1 MSDYEKILLKNAKIS
16 LKKAEENVVEIK
28 TTNDAAAAA
37 AAASAN
43 VRYGNAKKMVIQAK
57 KHVDNAKKIVE
68 NSDQINKIIDNDIDD
83 DNIKELKKLYKQG
96 IKLGVPEYDSPSVY
110 GIEMNRNLTSVG
122 RAKEIIDSFDEMVSI
137 SKNTNNP
144 PLSYSVK
151 KSLKKGAKKL
161 SGFMPKSLVSRTPNM
176 IRKQLEKLKYSERNN
191 IDNQHSRLE
200 EAFEECET
208 NGCTGNTM
216 DSIFDQLA
224 TLEGKKTAEEL
235 ARNQNQSQLVSGM
248 TNKILINRHRPV
260 MKFKD
265 RHQPSRKT
273 PNVFRT
279 HNGVLRAHSISNEKG
294 ARNNYN
300 NSGSRYNVRV
310 PGIQSTLGLP
320 NVSKRNKKSKRKP
333 RRTKST

>member
-1 MSDYEKILLKNAKIS
+1 MVKQ
-16 LKKAEENVVEIK
+16 
-28 TTNDAAAAA
+28 
-37 AAASAN
+37 AN
-43 VRYGNAKKMVIQAK
+43 Q
-57 KHVDNAKKIVE
+57 HLDNAKKIVE

-83 DNIKELKKLYKQG
+83 DNIKELKKLYKHG

-151 KSLKKGAKKL
+151 KSLKKGAKTL

-200 EAFEECET
+200 EAYEECEEH
-208 NGCTGNTM
+208 GCSGKTM
-216 DSIFDQLA
+216 ERIFNQLA
-224 TLEGKKTAEEL
+224 ALEGKKTAEEL
-235 ARNQNQSQLVSGM
+235 ARNQIQSQLVSGM